1 MADQD
6 GMVTV
11 PVIVNFDHSQ
21 VVGELR
27 VRRDALPAAPNY
39 CFAIGYRVEGWS
51 ASKAP
56 GAPINVTQH
65 ELMSVSIQSDK
76 QYAKFL
82 VQEMER
88 NGNG

>member
-39 CFAIGYRVEGWS
+39 CFAISYRVEGW
-51 ASKAP
+51 AAAKAP
-56 GAPINVTQH
+56 GMPVDITQH
-65 ELMSVSIQSDK
+65 ELMAVSIQSDEA
-76 QYAKFL
+76 YAKFL
-82 VQEMER
+82 AKDRER
-88 NGNG
+88 NSNG